1 MATRIGI
8 NGFGRIGRLGLRA
21 INQRCNGKL
30 EVVVANDLTDA
41 KTNAHLFK
49 YDTNYGSYP
58 GKVEATNDSIVVDD
72 REIRVLAERDPAK
85 IPWRDYGVDI
95 VIEST
100 GLFTQASK
108 AAAHLQGGA
117 KKVIISAPAQEED
130 ISIVLGVNE
139 GQYDPAKHHVI
150 SNGSCTTNCI
160 APVVKVLHQN
170 FGIVHGF
177 MTTIHSYT
185 NDQKILDVFHSD
197 LRRARAAAMN
207 IIPTTTGAARTT
219 TVVMPEL
226 KGKLDGL
233 AIRVPTS
240 IVSLVDLVAD
250 LDRKVTAEEV
260 NDVFRKAAEGELKG
274 IVEYCDEPLVS
285 IDFKGNP
292 ASAIFDAL
300 STMVVDANLVKVLAW
315 YDNEW
320 GYSCRLADLCS
331 YIADKGLQSGEF
343 LLWLAAQI
351 TAVFVSVVRWQ

>member
-1 MATRIGI
+1 MATKIGI

-185 NDQKILDVFHSD
+185 NDQKILDVFHPD

-250 LDRKVTAEEV
+250 LDRKVTVEEV

-285 IDFKGNP
+285 MDFKGNP

-300 STMVVDANLVKVLAW
+300 STMVIDANLVKVLAW

-320 GYSCRLADLCS
+320 GYSCRLADLCC
-331 YIADKGLQSGEF
+331 YIAAKGL
-343 LLWLAAQI
+343 
-351 TAVFVSVVRWQ
+351 